1 MNLKNLVNKEKAFLI
16 MINNNKLKH
25 QKVSLNRIKVLKKI
39 FKKFKE

>member
-1 MNLKNLVNKEKAFLI
+1 MNLKNLVNKEKAFFI
-16 MINNNKLKH
+16 MINNKLKH